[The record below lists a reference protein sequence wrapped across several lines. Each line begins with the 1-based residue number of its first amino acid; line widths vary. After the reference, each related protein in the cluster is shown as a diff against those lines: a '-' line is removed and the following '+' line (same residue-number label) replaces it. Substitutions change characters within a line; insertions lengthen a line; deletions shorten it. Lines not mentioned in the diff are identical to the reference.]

1 MPAEYGTAAATPK
14 EKIVWQTSPETF
26 RHNINTQHKML
37 KDVVLDIVKPGHGE
51 YVGFG
56 EQGGTS
62 FMKKACYM
70 NYFSELWKERK
81 KSSLDLL
88 TDGSQTSIT
97 CNTSRSTAK
106 ARQML
111 VSLCKCFS

>member
-26 RHNINTQHKML
+26 RHNMHPDHSML
-37 KDVVLDIVKPGHGE
+37 KDVVIDIVKPGHGE

-70 NYFSELWKERK
+70 NYFSESRIKK
-81 KSSLDLL
+81 KSVCGIESF
-88 TDGSQTSIT
+88 
-97 CNTSRSTAK
+97 C
-106 ARQML
+106 
-111 VSLCKCFS
+111 

>member
-1 MPAEYGTAAATPK
+1 MPAEYGVAAATPK

-26 RHNINTQHKML
+26 RHNMHPDHTML
-37 KDVVLDIVKPGHGE
+37 KDVVLDVVKPGHGE

-70 NYFSELWKERK
+70 NYFSEFLIK
-81 KSSLDLL
+81 KFKLDHL

-97 CNTSRSTAK
+97 CNTNKSTAK
-106 ARQML
+106 DQPML
-111 VSLCKCFS
+111 VSLCKYFS